1 MNKQED
7 STNQPSSNLSR
18 RNFIHTAGA
27 GSAAT
32 LLLGTLSANAQQA
45 DEKAQPIRWGF
56 VGTGSIANSTARAL
70 KNSPN
75 AELAA
80 SSSRT
85 LKKAEDFAAKYGA
98 GKAFGSWAEMCK
110 WDGIDAIYIAT
121 PTSVKEEITIAAAQA
136 GKHVLCEKPLPSL
149 PATKRM
155 LAACREN
162 KVAFMDGTHFSH
174 HPRSI
179 QIENQLD
186 TLAGKRRT
194 LDSIF
199 QFNISNK
206 TNIRMIPELEP
217 MGAIGD
223 AGWYNMRAIVDY
235 INPNTE
241 LKAVS
246 AFIRRDPETKA
257 AIAGTGI
264 LSFKDG
270 SSSTF
275 SCAFDA
281 GSSTSEVRIVGDQGN
296 IDIPGFITHDGD
308 NSGSYTHSRR
318 KKPTETIKVEAP
330 RPDAAILFENF
341 SAIVHDP
348 SLRKKWE
355 TKSERTQELLDA
367 VWASAL
373 ANE

>member
-1 MNKQED
+1 MNNQENP
-7 STNQPSSNLSR
+7 SSQPSSALSR
-18 RNFIHTAGA
+18 RNFINTAGA
-27 GSAAT
+27 GTAAT
-32 LLLGTLSANAQQA
+32 LLLGTLSTNAQQT
-45 DEKAQPIRWGF
+45 DEKSQPIRWGF
-56 VGTGSIANSTARAL
+56 VGTGSIANLMARAL

-75 AELAA
+75 AKLTA

-85 LKKAEDFAAKYGA
+85 LKKAEDFASKHGA
-98 GKAFGSWAEMCK
+98 DKAFDSWAEMCK
-110 WDGIDAIYIAT
+110 WDGIDAVYIAT

-162 KVAFMDGTHFSH
+162 NVAFMDGTHFSH

-199 QFNISNK
+199 QFNISDK
-206 TNIRMIPELEP
+206 SNIRMIPELEP

-264 LSFKDG
+264 LTFKDG

-296 IDIPGFITHDGD
+296 IDIPGFITHDRD
-308 NSGSYTHSRR
+308 YSGSYTHSRR

-330 RPDAAILFENF
+330 RPDATILFENF
-341 SAIVHDP
+341 SAVVHDP

-355 TKSERTQELLDA
+355 IKSERTQELLDA